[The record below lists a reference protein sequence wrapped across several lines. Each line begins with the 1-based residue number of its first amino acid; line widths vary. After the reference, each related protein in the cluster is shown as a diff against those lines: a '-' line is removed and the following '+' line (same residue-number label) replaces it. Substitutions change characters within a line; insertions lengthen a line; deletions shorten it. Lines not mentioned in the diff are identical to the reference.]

1 MWRGGYLHTG
11 DVAHIDNEGFIKI
24 TDRVKDMIKISGEWV
39 SSLEL
44 EDILHQHQAVSE
56 VAVIGMPHDK
66 WGEVPLALVTLKEDA
81 EVTEKELLGFAKDF
95 ISKGILARE
104 ALLLKVKL
112 VDEIAKTSVGK
123 VDKKELRKLHL

>member
-1 MWRGGYLHTG
+1 
-11 DVAHIDNEGFIKI
+11 
-24 TDRVKDMIKISGEWV
+24 MIKISGEWV

-56 VAVIGMPHDK
+56 VAVIGMPHNK
-66 WGEVPLALVTLKEDA
+66 WGEVPLALVTLKDDA
-81 EVTEKELLGFAKDF
+81 EMTEKELLGFAKDF

>member
-1 MWRGGYLHTG
+1 MWHGGYLHTG

-56 VAVIGMPHDK
+56 AAVIGMPHNK
-66 WGEVPLALVTLKEDA
+66 WGEVPFALVTLKKGIELS
-81 EVTEKELLGFAKDF
+81 EKELLGFAKEF

-104 ALLLKVKL
+104 ALLLKVRF
-112 VDEIAKTSVGK
+112 VDEIVKTSVGK
-123 VDKKELRKLHL
+123 VDKKALRKLYL

>member
-1 MWRGGYLHTG
+1 MQR
-11 DVAHIDNEGFIKI
+11 
-24 TDRVKDMIKISGEWV
+24 
-39 SSLEL
+39 
-44 EDILHQHQAVSE
+44 
-56 VAVIGMPHDK
+56 
-66 WGEVPLALVTLKEDA
+66 
-81 EVTEKELLGFAKDF
+81 VTEKELLGFAKDF